1 MEEQFNFVVTR
12 EEQMSAVIRASSYR
26 KAWVLARKLPAE
38 CYVSIGCT
46 PHYCVDDIIPE
57 NHSVAEYGDGHVY
70 TAAEIEGG
78 ICSRKHSINEKQL
91 KDALQCLAD
100 NGIDKDESE
109 TVLQALCYILL
120 DEEIDN

>member
-1 MEEQFNFVVTR
+1 MEKQYNFVVTK
-12 EEQMSAVIRASSYR
+12 EEQLSAVIRASDYSEAR
-26 KAWVLARKLPAE
+26 DLARKLPAE

-57 NHSVAEYGDGHVY
+57 NHSVAEYGNGHVY

-78 ICSRKHSINEKQL
+78 ICSRKHNISKKKLE
-91 KDALQCLAD
+91 DALRCLVD
-100 NGIDKDESE
+100 NGIDKDESK

>member
-1 MEEQFNFVVTR
+1 MEKQYNFIATR
-12 EEQMSAVIRASSYR
+12 VEAMSAVIRASSYS
-26 KAWVLARKLPAE
+26 KARVLARKLPAE

-46 PHYCVDDIIPE
+46 PHYHVDDIIRE
-57 NHSVAEYGDGHVY
+57 YRSVAEYGDGHVY

-78 ICSRKHSINEKQL
+78 ICSRKHNISEKQQ
-91 KDALQCLAD
+91 KDALQCLID
-100 NGIDKDESE
+100 NGIDEDESK